1 MAVGLLGMY
10 LFHFEN
16 KTATLLTFGIAG
28 FVMITGYIFTSALCG
43 AITRDYTPVENAGKL
58 QGVRMI
64 FSVLLPMLIGPMIG
78 NAINKAANI
87 PFLDAG
93 ADAMTTSYI
102 PAPEIFL
109 VGAIMTVV
117 ALLLVPMLSKWIAQ
131 AKKEKENAINDEV

>member
-1 MAVGLLGMY
+1 
-10 LFHFEN
+10 
-16 KTATLLTFGIAG
+16 
-28 FVMITGYIFTSALCG
+28 
-43 AITRDYTPVENAGKL
+43 
-58 QGVRMI
+58 MI